1 MATAIDTAQYY
12 RNEAQVGQAI
22 KESGLPCSEFFITT
36 KVGTSGYRV
45 TKKQIAQALR
55 DLQTNYIDLMLV
67 HWVMA
72 DYQGTYEALEEAYQ
86 EGKLKAIGLSNFNQD
101 QIQEIK
107 ETFAVQPA
115 VFKTR
120 CTSCTNK
127 RLCMLL
133 QRKIRFSLNLGLL
146 LERARGTSLPIPQS
160 RLSVTSMERQSPKS
174 SYALLPKKG

>member
-120 CTSCTNK
+120 CTSCFYK
-127 RLCMLL
+127 G
-133 QRKIRFSLNLGLL
+133 KSD
-146 LERARGTSLPIPQS
+146 
-160 RLSVTSMERQSPKS
+160 SV
-174 SYALLPKKG
+174 